1 MNALLKTVGSAGSG
15 AADPGRP
22 EPRAGVPPP
31 PRRIRVAQIITGLE
45 LGGGGAVVSTIGR
58 ALDRTRFE
66 MDVYCVNEG
75 GDMQPELE
83 RLGYRVV
90 WLEGAWDYRRRLMP
104 YSVRQIL
111 RLASMLRAS
120 QCDVVHTHIFPADV
134 IGRVA
139 GRLAGVPVMVK
150 SLHNMGQWKT
160 SRHIAVDRFLGRWTG
175 AAICCSA
182 FQLEVASAQER
193 MRPGVG
199 VLINNGVALHRFD
212 VPRSPALARQ
222 LGLDPER
229 PVVGTVGRMVEA
241 KGHKYLV
248 EAIPQVLARRPDA
261 QFLFVGDGQL
271 RTILWEQLP
280 ASARPN
286 VCFAGARPDIPE
298 LMALMDVFVFP
309 SVSEAFGIA
318 LIEAMATGLP
328 VVASDIRPLRDIVV
342 PGETGVLVPAHSS
355 APLAQALMTMLE
367 NPAQRAAYGASG
379 RRRVE
384 AHYTDE
390 QMVRATEDVYVR
402 LLDEKAPARRA
413 HTSGLAPG
421 GTSVAVPHETG
432 EAKS

>member
-1 MNALLKTVGSAGSG
+1 M
-15 AADPGRP
+15 
-22 EPRAGVPPP
+22 GVPS
-31 PRRIRVAQIITGLE
+31 RRIRVAQIITGLE

-66 MDVYCVNEG
+66 MDVYCINEG

-111 RLASMLRAS
+111 RLAGMLRAS
-120 QCDVVHTHIFPADV
+120 QYDVVHTHIFPADV

-139 GRLAGVPVMVK
+139 ARLAGVPVMVK

-160 SRHIAVDRFLGRWTG
+160 TRHIVADRFLGRWTG
-175 AAICCSA
+175 AVICCSA
-182 FQLEVASAQER
+182 FQLDVASAQER

-199 VLINNGVALHRFD
+199 VVINNGVALHRFD
-212 VPRSPALARQ
+212 VPRSAALARE
-222 LGLDPER
+222 LGLDPQR
-229 PVVGTVGRMVEA
+229 LVVGTVGRMVEA
-241 KGHKYLV
+241 KGHRYFV

-271 RTILWEQLP
+271 RKTLWDQLP
-280 ASARPN
+280 TAARPN
-286 VCFAGARPDIPE
+286 VCFAGARADIPE

-309 SVSEAFGIA
+309 SISEAFGIA
-318 LIEAMATGLP
+318 LIEAMASRLP

-342 PGETGVLVPAHSS
+342 PGETGLLVPAHSS
-355 APLAQALMTMLE
+355 GPLADAIISLLE
-367 NPAQRAAYGASG
+367 NPERERFGACG

-384 AHYTDE
+384 SHYTDE
-390 QMVRATEDVYVR
+390 QMVRATEDIYVR
-402 LLDEKAPARRA
+402 LLAAKASARRA
-413 HTSGLAPG
+413 HTSELAPG
-421 GTSVAVPHETG
+421 GTSVAVPPETG
-432 EAKS
+432 QAKS